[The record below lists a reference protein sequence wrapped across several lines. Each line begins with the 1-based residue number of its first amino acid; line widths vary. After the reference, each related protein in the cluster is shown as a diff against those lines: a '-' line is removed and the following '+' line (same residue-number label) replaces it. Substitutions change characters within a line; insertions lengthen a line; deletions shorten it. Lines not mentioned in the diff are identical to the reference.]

1 MKQVFCPRKRSHA
14 PNPPVGWTRV
24 SSITEARFTIQT
36 WKRRPSLCDS
46 TPHSKPL
53 IHLIHSK
60 PAHDVHPLSHSST
73 QHLWWY
79 ALLPLHNP
87 MHKYSD
93 WLMSYFRP
101 TGHNPTTSPMLLH
114 TCTAFSPSLSPA
126 RHAIVDCPQSRVCTC
141 NALASSLSLLAL
153 FSSQWMQ
160 GAVSEACARA
170 CGT

>member
-1 MKQVFCPRKRSHA
+1 MKQVFCPRNRSHA
-14 PNPPVGWTRV
+14 PNPPVGWTWV

-53 IHLIHSK
+53 IHLTHSK

-73 QHLWWY
+73 QNLWLY
-79 ALLPLHNP
+79 ALHNP

-114 TCTAFSPSLSPA
+114 TCTAFFGFSLPSATQSLTV
-126 RHAIVDCPQSRVCTC
+126 RNLVCVHAMR
-141 NALASSLSLLAL
+141 SLLRISLLAL
-153 FSSQWMQ
+153 FSSRWMQ